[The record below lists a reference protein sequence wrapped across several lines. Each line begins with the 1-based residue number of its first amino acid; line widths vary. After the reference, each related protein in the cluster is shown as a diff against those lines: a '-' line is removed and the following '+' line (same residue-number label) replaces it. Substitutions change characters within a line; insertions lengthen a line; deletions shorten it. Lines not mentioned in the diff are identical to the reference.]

1 PGATWIACRGCPTPQ
16 CSEAALIAC
25 AQWML
30 CPTDATG
37 KNPKC
42 ELAPDVINNSWGNVG
57 NSNNFQAAV
66 DAWRAADIIP
76 VFANGNSGRKCS
88 TTGTPAD
95 YKNVIAVGNVGT
107 DDKLFTESSRGPTAD
122 GRIKPDVSA
131 PGTRIRS
138 AWNTGNSAY
147 QTMTGTSMASP
158 LVAGAIALYLNAN
171 KGAKYDQVYKAFTTT
186 AETAT
191 LTPNNQ
197 NCGGVSDSKYPNNNY
212 GFGRINVASA
222 IGGGVAPPSSSTSAP
237 SPSKPSTSDPWT
249 PATSTRRPFPSFPM
263 TSSPSPSKPSTSD
276 PWTPATS
283 TRRPFPSFPM
293 TSSPVTPPPFPTSPL
308 TPYLPSTCNGCT
320 GCYSALMNICLPQ
333 GLSQAECTMF
343 TVLQGTWC
351 GKE

>member
-1 PGATWIACRGCPTPQ
+1 
-16 CSEAALIAC
+16 
-25 AQWML
+25 ML

-57 NSNNFQAAV
+57 NSNNFQAVV

-76 VFANGNSGRKCS
+76 VFCNGNDGSKCS
-88 TTGTPAD
+88 RTWTPAD

-212 GFGRINVASA
+212 GSVDPRHQY
-222 IGGGVAPPSSSTSAP
+222 PPSVPFFPYDVVAIAIDTQHVRSVDPRHQYPPSVPFFPDDVVPRYTPSIPYFASDALPAVHLQWLHWLLFFIDQLLFASRVESS
-237 SPSKPSTSDPWT
+237 
-249 PATSTRRPFPSFPM
+249 
-263 TSSPSPSKPSTSD
+263 
-276 PWTPATS
+276 
-283 TRRPFPSFPM
+283 
-293 TSSPVTPPPFPTSPL
+293 
-308 TPYLPSTCNGCT
+308 
-320 GCYSALMNICLPQ
+320 
-333 GLSQAECTMF
+333 
-343 TVLQGTWC
+343 
-351 GKE
+351 